1 MLVRYEVI
9 EKDGIV
15 FFELNGYL
23 TGHADSYEFLED
35 AREKIAVGS
44 KKLIVDLAGVEKVNS
59 SGIGVLAAV
68 ISSATN
74 AGAAVRFARVPE
86 KVWNIMCIVGL
97 SRVVKNFPSVE
108 EAAVDL

>member
-1 MLVRYEVI
+1 MPVRHEVN

-15 FFELNGYL
+15 FFELTGYL
-23 TGHADSYEFLED
+23 TGHADSYEFLDD
-35 AREKIAVGS
+35 AKERIAGGAKS
-44 KKLIVDLAGVEKVNS
+44 LIVDLSGVEKVNS

-74 AGAAVRFARVPE
+74 AGAAVRFARVPD

-97 SRVVKNFPSVE
+97 SRVVKNFETVE
-108 EAAVDL
+108 DAVADL